1 MGDIIHVP
9 LIMGDDDS
17 KTLVWNVDVS
27 YAVHNDMKSHTEV
40 SLSLG
45 FGTLMSIS
53 CKQKLVRKSLM
64 EAELVGVDNALTFV
78 MWAQHFFQEQ
88 VRDLPDTSKLKDLG
102 NNNII
107 EQDNTSS
114 IQLEQNGKQFST
126 KRTCHINIRYFY
138 VTDKVKN
145 GEMSIIYKPTH
156 EMVSDYLTKPLQGL
170 LFTKHQDALFG
181 LQKGDYTTFYTKYKK
196 MKNGV

>member
-1 MGDIIHVP
+1 
-9 LIMGDDDS
+9 
-17 KTLVWNVDVS
+17 
-27 YAVHNDMKSHTEV
+27 MKSHTGA

-45 FGTLMSIS
+45 RGTILLMS
-53 CKQKLVRKSLM
+53 CKQKLVTKSST
-64 EAELVGVDNALTFV
+64 EVELVRVGDAITFV
-78 MWAQHFFQEQ
+78 MWARYFFEEQ
-88 VRDLPDTSKLKDLG
+88 TKNLRDTSKLKDLG
-102 NNNII
+102 NHKVIK
-107 EQDNTSS
+107 QDNTSALH
-114 IQLEQNGKQFST
+114 LEQNGKQLST
-126 KRTCHINIRYFY
+126 KQTHHINIRYFY